1 MKGRNL
7 TINMGPQHPSTHGVL
22 RLVVELDGE
31 KVVRAVP
38 DVGYLHRGIEK
49 LAEHRTWEQFLPF
62 TDRLD
67 YVAASAG
74 NLAYCLAVEKLM
86 GMEVPRRASWIRVM
100 LAELARISA
109 HLIWLGSSCL
119 DLGAMA
125 PMFYAFAD
133 RERTWD
139 LFEMSGGARMTHS
152 FMRIGGLRDDLDAAT
167 LRAFGEFCD
176 YFPSSIDRF
185 EELLT
190 NNPLFRSRTIG
201 IGRMDGAEMLN
212 RGVTGP
218 VARASGVDWDLR
230 RDDPYAA
237 YGEMSFE
244 VPLGRSGDVYDRYL
258 VRMAE
263 MRQSVSIVRQVLDGL
278 PGGDW
283 RSRNPR
289 YVRPAKEDAL
299 NHVEAMTRYFYLAA
313 EGPAPPAG
321 EAYAAVEAPK
331 GEFGFYVKS
340 DGTAYPARVKIRT
353 PSFANLAALPAM
365 IQGLFLSDVVAVI
378 GSVDI
383 VLGEVDR

>member
-1 MKGRNL
+1 MNGRTL

-22 RLVVELDGE
+22 RLIVELDGE

-38 DVGYLHRGIEK
+38 DIGFLHRGIEK
-49 LAEHRTWEQFLPF
+49 LAEYRTWEQFLPF

-86 GMEVPRRASWIRVM
+86 EMEVPRRASYIRVM
-100 LAELARISA
+100 LAEVARISA
-109 HLIWLGSSCL
+109 HLIWLGSSAL
-119 DLGAMA
+119 DLGAMG

-139 LFEMSGGARMTHS
+139 LFEMSGGSRMTHS
-152 FMRIGGLRDDLDAAT
+152 FMRIGGLRNDLDADT
-167 LRAFGEFCD
+167 LRAFGDFCD
-176 YFPSSIDRF
+176 YFPSSIDRY

-190 NNPLFRSRTIG
+190 GNPLFRARTIG
-201 IGRMDGAEMLN
+201 IGRMGAAEILN

-230 RDDPYAA
+230 RDEPYAA
-237 YGEMSFE
+237 YGDLEFD
-244 VPLGRSGDVYDRYL
+244 VPVREGGDVYDRYL
-258 VRMAE
+258 VRVAE
-263 MRQSVSIVRQVLDGL
+263 MRQSVRMIRQALDGL

-283 RSRNPR
+283 RSRDAR
-289 YVRPAKEDAL
+289 YVRPSKEDAL
-299 NHVEAMTRYFYLAA
+299 AHVESMTRYFYLAS
-313 EGPAPPAG
+313 EGPAPPPG

-331 GEFGFYVKS
+331 GELGFYVRS
-340 DGTAYPARVKIRT
+340 NGTPYPARVKIRT

-365 IQGLFLSDVVAVI
+365 IQDHFLSDVVAVI
-378 GSVDI
+378 GSIDI